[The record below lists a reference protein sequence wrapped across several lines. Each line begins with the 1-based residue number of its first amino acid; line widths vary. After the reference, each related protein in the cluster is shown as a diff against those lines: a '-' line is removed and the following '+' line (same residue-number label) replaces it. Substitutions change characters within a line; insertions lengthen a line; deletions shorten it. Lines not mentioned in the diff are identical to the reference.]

1 MMTTEYFVYTSAI
14 TLMGDWIAYLED
26 ASQEGDETEPAEM
39 IEFVQNQ
46 IKSIMLAM
54 PTMAEA

>member
-26 ASQEGDETEPAEM
+26 TSQEGDETEPAEM
-39 IEFVQNQ
+39 IEFFQNQ